1 MFTFIHTA
9 DLHLDSPLQK
19 LEQYEGAPVEALRGA
34 TRRALENL
42 VTLALERSVD
52 FVLIAGD
59 LFDRDWKD
67 YNTGLFFAAQMA
79 KLREADIPVFL
90 IGGNHDAAS
99 RITKSLKFPENV
111 RQFPVDRPDTMILE
125 DLGAA
130 VHGQGYATQSITHD
144 LSPAYPAALP
154 GYFNIG
160 LLHTA
165 ATGREGHDTYAP
177 CTVEG
182 LVGKGYDYWALGHI
196 HTREILHERPFIV
209 FPGNI
214 QGRHIRECDSKGCMV
229 VSVDDHGDA
238 ALEFQPLDVIRWT
251 RLEIDMAAVAD
262 GFDAAEKVC
271 EALEAALETRDGL
284 PLAARVA
291 LTGPCKAHDILAGDP
306 ERWISQIRA
315 AATDAGAG
323 RIWVE
328 KVLLSTEPPPRKTRD
343 AVPDGPVGEI
353 LSFFDAVQEDPDLR
367 SALGNVLEDLH
378 RKLPQELRQNS
389 EVLRL
394 EDDEWLA
401 DTLTRVRPLL
411 LHRLLD
417 RGDRR

>member
-42 VTLALERSVD
+42 VALALERSVD

-99 RITKSLKFPENV
+99 RITKILNFPDNV
-111 RQFPVDRPDTMILE
+111 RRFPADRPDTIAL
-125 DLGAA
+125 DDFGAA
-130 VHGQGYATQSITHD
+130 IHGQGYATPAITHD
-144 LSPAYPAALP
+144 LSLAYPAPLP

-160 LLHTA
+160 MLHTA

-182 LVGKGYDYWALGHI
+182 LVAKGYDYWALGHI

-214 QGRHIRECDSKGCMV
+214 QGRHIRECDPKGCMV
-229 VSVDDHGDA
+229 VSVDEQGDA
-238 ALEFQPLDVIRWT
+238 TLEFQPLDVMRWA
-251 RLEIDMAAVAD
+251 RLKVDMADAAD
-262 GFDAAEKVC
+262 GFEAAEAVC
-271 EALEAALETRDGL
+271 EALEAGLETQDGL
-284 PLAARVA
+284 PVAARVE
-291 LTGPCKAHDILAGDP
+291 LTGPCRAHDILSGDP

-328 KVLLSTEPPPRKTRD
+328 KVLLQTEPLAQKRKD
-343 AVPDGPVGEI
+343 ATPDGPVGEI
-353 LSFFDAVQEDPDLR
+353 LSFFDTIQEDPELR
-367 SALGNVLEDLH
+367 ASLGSGLEELR
-378 RKLPQELRQNS
+378 RKLPPELRQS
-389 EVLRL
+389 SDALCP
-394 EDDEWLA
+394 EDDDWLVK
-401 DTLTRVRPLL
+401 TLARVRPLL
-411 LHRLLD
+411 LHRLLY

>member
-42 VTLALERSVD
+42 VALALERSVD

-59 LFDRDWKD
+59 LFDREWKD

-99 RITKSLKFPENV
+99 RITKTLQFPENV
-111 RQFPVDRPDTMILE
+111 RQFPVDRPDTLVLE

-144 LSPAYPAALP
+144 LSLAYPAALP

-229 VSVDDHGDA
+229 VSVDVHGDA
-238 ALEFQPLDVIRWT
+238 TLEFQPLDVMRWT
-251 RLEIDMAAVAD
+251 RLEIDMTAVAD

-271 EALEAALETRDGL
+271 EALEAALETQDGL

-291 LTGPCKAHDILAGDP
+291 LIGPCKAHDILAGDP

-353 LSFFDAVQEDPDLR
+353 LSFFDAVQDDPDLR
-367 SALGNVLEDLH
+367 GSLGTVLEDLR
-378 RKLPQELRQNS
+378 RKLPSEFRQDS
-389 EVLRL
+389 DVMRP
-394 EDDEWLA
+394 EDDDWLA
-401 DTLTRVRPLL
+401 DILTRVRPLL